1 MLNNNDLY
9 AKCLEN
15 QTLIELKKLLS
26 EYQSKYGE
34 TCA

>member
-1 MLNNNDLY
+1 MLKNNDIY
-9 AKCLEN
+9 SKFLED
-15 QTLIELKKLLS
+15 QTLGEFKKLLS